1 MIAKAPGKLVV
12 SGAYSVLEGAPAI
25 VVAVDR
31 YAVADTA
38 RAPDRVKV
46 SYTAVSGSSAKAA
59 TWIAARSKRPRRP
72 GVAGRLTLP
81 TR

>member
-31 YAVADTA
+31 YAVADTS
-38 RAPDRVKV
+38 RAPERVV
-46 SYTAVSGSSAKAA
+46 TLNPAA
-59 TWIAARSKRPRRP
+59 DHKLDQKIAA
-72 GVAGRLTLP
+72 
-81 TR
+81 